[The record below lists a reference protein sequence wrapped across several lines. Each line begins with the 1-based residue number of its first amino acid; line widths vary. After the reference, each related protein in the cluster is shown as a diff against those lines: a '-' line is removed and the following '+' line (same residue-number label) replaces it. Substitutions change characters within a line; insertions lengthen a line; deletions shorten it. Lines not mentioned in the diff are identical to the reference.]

1 MFKSM
6 LFAAAAALAVSA
18 TSLPASA
25 QSADAPFVL
34 HVDLVIVPADLPKYL
49 ELLKANAAAT
59 IQEPGCIAFNVA
71 QNPTSPGHLVISEVY
86 QNKAA
91 MDAHSA
97 SDHFKKFMAAT
108 KDMVAHLI
116 VQPLNPVEIHSKAH

>member
-6 LFAAAAALAVSA
+6 LLAA
-18 TSLPASA
+18 
-25 QSADAPFVL
+25 
-34 HVDLVIVPADLPKYL
+34 
-49 ELLKANAAAT
+49 AAAT

-71 QNPTSPGHLVISEVY
+71 QNPTSPGHVVIFEVY

-91 MDAHSA
+91 IDAHSA

-108 KDMVAHLI
+108 KDMVADQI